1 MSVKQWKSEAL
12 KYWKLLPKK
21 WDVKA
26 DEYWKTLKGNSIREL
41 LNQDAERRDLEL
53 VHKGESYEKPEAV
66 RVSRRQMWN
75 EQGAESCTESGH
87 LGAPHT
93 LSEKRHSRKERL
105 TRAKTKQSRTPQTKP
120 NTHTRKQ
127 NNLPLGNI
135 NIAKRLI
142 MAVGLRSGR
151 WKQKDS
157 ESLEQSVSE
166 DLSSLK
172 GTLVHCG
179 WECKL
184 DSH

>member
-1 MSVKQWKSEAL
+1 
-12 KYWKLLPKK
+12 
-21 WDVKA
+21 
-26 DEYWKTLKGNSIREL
+26 
-41 LNQDAERRDLEL
+41 
-53 VHKGESYEKPEAV
+53 
-66 RVSRRQMWN
+66 
-75 EQGAESCTESGH
+75 
-87 LGAPHT
+87 
-93 LSEKRHSRKERL
+93 
-105 TRAKTKQSRTPQTKP
+105 
-120 NTHTRKQ
+120 
-127 NNLPLGNI
+127 
-135 NIAKRLI
+135 